1 MSSYSHRER
10 VLAVLRH
17 EEPDRIPLD
26 MMGNATM
33 LFDKTYLRLRDY
45 LGFSEIPPVRSGT
58 TTNYYDE
65 RILDYFDIDFRRVF
79 LKKKQSDEPS
89 AEHYGASVD
98 PWGVHYK
105 LAGLYMNFLNH
116 PLENARTV
124 KDIENYAWPKA
135 EDVFTARHLADTAQR
150 SYEETDYAIVARNP
164 LSLGFMDRACQ
175 LMGMEEFM
183 LCMMTAPEVAES
195 LLQQLLIFYMD
206 AYSIFL
212 DAVGPYVQIVETAD
226 DLGSQDALLISPEL
240 YRKFLKPLEK
250 QFYESIR
257 RKAPNAFMFRHSDG
271 AIFEI
276 IPDFIE
282 VGVDIL
288 NPVQTSAKGMRDRR
302 LKNAFGRNITFHGSI
317 EKMGDSVDEL
327 LTEVRDRIDAFAPGG
342 GYIFAPCNH
351 MIDVKPQNVVAM
363 FETGRKYGR
372 YS

>member
-45 LGFSEIPPVRSGT
+45 LGFSEIPPVRTGT

-79 LKKKQSDEPS
+79 LKKKQLDQPS
-89 AEHYGASVD
+89 AKHYGASVD
-98 PWGVHYK
+98 PWGVHYR

-116 PLENARTV
+116 PLKHAQTV
-124 KDIENYAWPKA
+124 EDIQSYAWPKA
-135 EDVFTARHLADTAQR
+135 EDIFTTEHLADTARR
-150 SYEETDYAIVARNP
+150 SCKETDYAIVARNP

-175 LMGMEEFM
+175 LMGMAEFM
-183 LCMMTAPEVAES
+183 MCMMAAPEVAEC
-195 LLQQLLIFYMD
+195 LLQQLLIFYKD

-240 YRKFLKPLEK
+240 YRKFLKPVEK
-250 QFYESIR
+250 QFYELIR
-257 RKAPNAFMFRHSDG
+257 RKAPNAFIFRHSDG
-271 AIFEI
+271 AIFDI
-276 IPDFIE
+276 IEDLIE

-288 NPVQTSAKGMRDRR
+288 NPVQTSAKGMKDRR
-302 LKNAFGRNITFHGSI
+302 LKKAFGRNITFHGSI
-317 EKMGDSVDEL
+317 EKMGDSVDDL
-327 LTEVRDRIDAFAPGG
+327 LAEVRDRIDAFAPGG
-342 GYIFAPCNH
+342 GYIFASCNH
-351 MIDVKPQNVVAM
+351 MIQVEPQNIVAM
-363 FETGRKYGR
+363 FETARKYGS